1 MVWTSIPTNFHFAF
15 DMNSHGVGELEGVEK
30 GVSDHSGSR
39 VSASHFHKL
48 GNHFGPEHTPIT
60 VG

>member
-15 DMNSHGVGELEGVEK
+15 DMNRHGVGELEGVEK
-30 GVSDHSGSR
+30 GVGDHCGSR
-39 VSASHFHKL
+39 VSAPHFHKL
-48 GNHFGPEHTPIT
+48 GHHFGTEHTPIT